1 MKKLIGMTLTILLG
15 ASSMA
20 LALTNVTQATS
31 VAEGIVAASAPV
43 NAGKPCDCQTDAD
56 GTNRDGTARNGLM
69 EVTENVRKEAEF
81 RALTTA
87 EGAALVPK
95 GTAPATGAE

>member
-43 NAGKPCDCQTDAD
+43 NAVKRCVCKTFADA
-56 GTNRDGTARNGLM
+56 TNRAG
-69 EVTENVRKEAEF
+69 
-81 RALTTA
+81 
-87 EGAALVPK
+87 
-95 GTAPATGAE
+95 PAGKVFM